1 MSIYKR
7 KINNYITVVSNKES
21 VGDIYIYGDIASNK
35 LFDEDVTPTSILESL
50 DDIGNVQTLN
60 LHINSY
66 GGSTVDGNAI
76 INILENY
83 RANTGCQINA
93 YIEGI
98 AASMASGIPM
108 VANKIYMADNALM
121 MIHKPYMGVIGNEED
136 LEQGI
141 EVLQKTEDTLV
152 TNYMRHFN
160 GTEEEL
166 RDLLKAETWLTA
178 DEALAYGLCDEV
190 IEGIAIAASAKGFV
204 VNKQN
209 YNRLPEVAVAKLTP
223 LAKAKKKGENKV
235 FEYNEEL
242 RKFGIAEDSFK
253 SYEVSADTALA
264 IAQCAVDFSQ
274 PTGIVAL
281 TEEQVMAALGE
292 NKTADDILALA
303 TAGKNYNPADTEKA
317 KAYDKMVSKAIDEA
331 IVSGTRAKGDNFNE
345 AKWKKILATLEFD
358 EIVEQQKEWEEEAK
372 MALNAGK
379 HISQHNS
386 QGKFTNAAINPND
399 YTIF

>member
-66 GGSTVDGNAI
+66 GGTTVDGNAI

-317 KAYDKMVSKAIDEA
+317 KAYDKMVAKAIDEA

-358 EIVEQQKEWEEEAK
+358 EIVDQQKEWEEEAK

-379 HISQHNS
+379 HISQQNS